1 MEVLVAL
8 TQFREIAGVRAFTRA
23 KTPQSINFDQAATFT
38 PVGIV
43 SVCLRLCAKRIAS
56 VHVKAFTHNL

>member
-8 TQFREIAGVRAFTRA
+8 IQFREIAGVRAFTRA
-23 KTPQSINFDQAATFT
+23 KTPQSINVDQAASIS

-43 SVCLRLCAKRIAS
+43 ER
-56 VHVKAFTHNL
+56 AFTLLHKTYSLDACKGIHA

>member
-8 TQFREIAGVRAFTRA
+8 TQLREIAGVCAFTRA
-23 KTPQSINFDQAATFT
+23 KTPQSINFDQAATIT

-43 SVCLRLCAKRIAS
+43 EC
-56 VHVKAFTHNL
+56 AFTLLHKPYSLDTCKGIHA

>member
-23 KTPQSINFDQAATFT
+23 KTPQSINFDQAAAIT
-38 PVGIV
+38 PVCIV
-43 SVCLRLCAKRIAS
+43 ER
-56 VHVKAFTHNL
+56 AFTLLHKTYSLNTCKGIHV